1 MASEDTQDNG
11 SLNLSEVLFKPKFK
25 YAETSVISN
34 SGAQLPKLERKDV
47 SLGFTPQWYRPISR
61 FLWTWQGG
69 NLMDIDAALSAIA
82 SSDAQRSRDECLDTV
97 SDYGGGNWIFEFSS
111 IAQKRAVKGKD
122 LEQRGDLAGAG
133 HQYRMASRYFAL
145 AATPRLKG
153 DTLAADAALLGM
165 RCYRS
170 MCRCEEQYG
179 KLIDLPFE
187 TAGGSSS
194 ALMHVPDQLSP
205 HPCVVVMAS
214 YEMNASDFYRFYVR
228 RLYPKGIALAVV
240 EMPGIGMSE
249 KLALTADQSAVL
261 KAALA
266 AVRAQ
271 PFIDSTRI
279 GLFGVKLGGSACIRE
294 ALLEPGAIKALA
306 LAGPAVHSFFTDPEV
321 LNSLPL
327 CIRSLYANRLN
338 LDASKWDLVIP
349 LLRQLSLKEQG
360 LLGRGRCVDVPCF
373 NFYFSSMFT
382 TKEDRDLL
390 KSAFYGYEEMGQEED
405 EYSKSLSSAI
415 EKAADFFAGRLLS

>member
-153 DTLAADAALLGM
+153 DTLAADAALLGKIG
-165 RCYRS
+165 R
-170 MCRCEEQYG
+170 
-179 KLIDLPFE
+179 
-187 TAGGSSS
+187 A
-194 ALMHVPDQLSP
+194 HV
-205 HPCVVVMAS
+205 
-214 YEMNASDFYRFYVR
+214 
-228 RLYPKGIALAVV
+228 
-240 EMPGIGMSE
+240 
-249 KLALTADQSAVL
+249 
-261 KAALA
+261 
-266 AVRAQ
+266 
-271 PFIDSTRI
+271 
-279 GLFGVKLGGSACIRE
+279 
-294 ALLEPGAIKALA
+294 
-306 LAGPAVHSFFTDPEV
+306 
-321 LNSLPL
+321 
-327 CIRSLYANRLN
+327 
-338 LDASKWDLVIP
+338 
-349 LLRQLSLKEQG
+349 
-360 LLGRGRCVDVPCF
+360 
-373 NFYFSSMFT
+373 
-382 TKEDRDLL
+382 
-390 KSAFYGYEEMGQEED
+390 
-405 EYSKSLSSAI
+405 
-415 EKAADFFAGRLLS
+415 